1 MDDTLTLD
9 EALADLSA
17 AEDFLDYFGIPY
29 DEQVVR
35 VNRLHILQRYHDYL
49 ARLADLGGDDGA
61 RTAVY
66 KQWLN
71 QAYLD
76 FVNSDSLTEKVFRV
90 FQTQPLPEGGTS
102 SFVPLDRIFQ

>member
-9 EALADLSA
+9 ESLADLSA

-49 ARLADLGGDDGA
+49 ARLGEIGGDDLA
-61 RTAVY
+61 RAAVY
-66 KQWLN
+66 RQWLN
-71 QAYLD
+71 QAYQD
-76 FVNSDSLTEKVFRV
+76 FVGSDSLTEKVFRV
-90 FQTQPLPEGGTS
+90 FQTQPLPDGGSS
-102 SFVPLDRIFQ
+102 SFVSLDRIFQ